1 MEKHPGIACLEAFWK
16 PFGSKSLRSKN
27 ACFTDALERVVSM
40 RLDTLLQRLRRG
52 DDLYLWAVLYGEGAG
67 PLAQRCL

>member
-1 MEKHPGIACLEAFWK
+1 MLTTCYDCRRL
-16 PFGSKSLRSKN
+16 FGSLWTPRSKD

-52 DDLYLWAVLYGEGAG
+52 DDLYLWAVLYGDGAG
-67 PLAQRCL
+67 ALAQRCLQI